1 MSLLETVQLLLS
13 ICGGISIIG
22 GAVAVI
28 HKWISPAIKLNERV
42 EVLEQHDRQDFE
54 TLKRISERD
63 SMILEVLSTMLD
75 SQISGNNTEQLKKTR
90 GKLTQYL
97 AQNQR

>member
-13 ICGGISIIG
+13 ICGGITIIG

-28 HKWISPAIKLNERV
+28 RKWISPAIKLNKRV

-75 SQISGNNTEQLKKTR
+75 SQISGNNTDQLKKTR
-90 GKLTQYL
+90 EKLTQYL

>member
-13 ICGGISIIG
+13 ICGGITIIG

-28 HKWISPAIKLNERV
+28 RKWISPAIKLNKRV

-75 SQISGNNTEQLKKTR
+75 SQISGNNTDQLKKTR
-90 GKLTQYL
+90 ETLTQYL

>member
-1 MSLLETVQLLLS
+1 MSLLEAVQLLLS

-22 GAVAVI
+22 GAAAI
-28 HKWISPAIKLNERV
+28 IRKWISPAIKINKRV

-90 GKLTQYL
+90 EKLTQYL

>member
-1 MSLLETVQLLLS
+1 MSLLEAVQLLLS

-22 GAVAVI
+22 GATAI
-28 HKWISPAIKLNERV
+28 IRKWISPAIKLNKRV

-90 GKLTQYL
+90 EKLTQYL

>member
-1 MSLLETVQLLLS
+1 MSLLEAVQLLLS
-13 ICGGISIIG
+13 ICGGISIVG

-75 SQISGNNTEQLKKTR
+75 GQISGNNTEQLKKTR
-90 GKLTQYL
+90 EKLTQYL

>member
-1 MSLLETVQLLLS
+1 MSLLEAVQLLLS

-28 HKWISPAIKLNERV
+28 RKWISPAIKLNKRV

-75 SQISGNNTEQLKKTR
+75 SQINGNNTEQLKKTR
-90 GKLTQYL
+90 EKLTQYL

>member
-1 MSLLETVQLLLS
+1 MSLLEAVQLLLS

-75 SQISGNNTEQLKKTR
+75 SQISGNNTDQLKKTR
-90 GKLTQYL
+90 EKLTQYL

>member
-1 MSLLETVQLLLS
+1 MSLLEVVQLLLS
-13 ICGGISIIG
+13 ICGGISIVG

-75 SQISGNNTEQLKKTR
+75 GQISGNNTEQLKKTR
-90 GKLTQYL
+90 EKLTQYL

>member
-1 MSLLETVQLLLS
+1 MSLLEAVQLLLS

-54 TLKRISERD
+54 TLKRISDRD

-75 SQISGNNTEQLKKTR
+75 SQISGNNTDQLKKTR
-90 GKLTQYL
+90 EKLTQYL

>member
-90 GKLTQYL
+90 EKLTQYL

>member
-28 HKWISPAIKLNERV
+28 HKWISPAIKLNEGV

-75 SQISGNNTEQLKKTR
+75 SQISGNNTDQLKKTR
-90 GKLTQYL
+90 EKLTQYL

>member
-1 MSLLETVQLLLS
+1 MNWLDMIQQILS
-13 ICGGISIIG
+13 ICGGISLIG
-22 GAVAVI
+22 GTATVI

-63 SMILEVLSTMLD
+63 SMIFEVLSTMLD
-75 SQISGNNTEQLKKTR
+75 SQISGNNTDQLKKKR
-90 GKLTQYL
+90 EKLTQYL

>member
-42 EVLEQHDRQDFE
+42 EVLEQP
-54 TLKRISERD
+54 ERD

-90 GKLTQYL
+90 EKLTQYL